1 MTAPT
6 IPAKQ
11 TRRRANTRVRLLDSA
26 RELFAERG
34 VNGTSVEDL
43 CAHAGFTR
51 GAFYSNFADKDELV
65 LAVLDADRQR
75 VFDQLTGALA
85 TDYPDVSTA
94 FSVVMETIEN
104 ENTRLHYLSRTE
116 MTLHAIRTPTVA
128 EVLVVQRAE
137 FRARLAEVVTEALAR
152 AGVAV
157 EVGVDVLVRAVEALN
172 DGAIPQSLLE
182 PDVLPA
188 GELQRLLVPRLL
200 LACTSEDADRD

>member
-1 MTAPT
+1 MAAPT
-6 IPAKQ
+6 IPPKQ